1 LLSTVV
7 EFFHKGVTVRVSA
20 RIALA
25 TTLLSAAACQS
36 ADKRVS
42 DTAAQ
47 SAALGDSVAA
57 MATPTAAPNV
67 SVTPVSSTPAVVTAN
82 TQATRRTPVKSSSA
96 PTNADAQAA
105 RADSARQAQAR
116 AEAQQAASADSVK
129 RAEAARAIVKT
140 EPPAAPPATASTV
153 AVAQAADGKVPYEEN
168 CRKCHGVRG
177 VPPKTMKEKFPKIAT
192 FDAAFFAKH
201 SADSIVTVLANGKN
215 DDMKSFKDKL
225 THSEMVAVTAYI
237 RIFVH

>member
-1 LLSTVV
+1 V
-7 EFFHKGVTVRVSA
+7 KISA
-20 RIALA
+20 RIVLA
-25 TTLLSAAACQS
+25 TTLFGAAACQS

-47 SAALGDSVAA
+47 AAAPGDSVAA
-57 MATPTAAPNV
+57 MATSTAAPNM
-67 SVTPVSSTPAVVTAN
+67 SVTPVSTNTPTVGTPKA
-82 TQATRRTPVKSSSA
+82 QASGRTPVKSSSA
-96 PTNADAQAA
+96 TTNTDAQAA
-105 RADSARQAQAR
+105 RADSLRQAQAR
-116 AEAQQAASADSVK
+116 ADAQKAATADSVK

-140 EPPAAPPATASTV
+140 EPPAAPPATASPV
-153 AVAQAADGKVPYEEN
+153 AVAQAEDGKAPYEEN

-225 THSEMVAVTAYI
+225 THSEMVAVAAYI
-237 RIFVH
+237 RSFVH